1 MKSYKYLLYNI
12 LESFIRKKKKDVVEM
27 EVVQALQI
35 EVDQEET
42 EIAQ

>member
-12 LESFIRKKKKDVVEM
+12 LESFIRKKKDVVEM